1 MRPNRL
7 PLLFIILLAYVQ
19 PSRAQSAWLHPDLEK
34 IVQENHRERVRVGIY
49 MHEQVNAPA
58 LKVQMAAQ
66 KLNAD
71 QRAKA
76 VIQAAYAVQNS
87 SQKPF
92 VARLQDISEEIEV
105 VHAFWLANIL
115 IVDMPLSLVPRLQRM
130 PEVFWLF
137 ADESFETALIEPT
150 EIEVLEH
157 QPEVVNGREPGL
169 NVINAPALWAMG
181 YTGRNRKAF
190 TVDTG
195 TWTDHPALKHRFLGN
210 YRPLS
215 EGWFSLESKFPVDRP
230 SHHGTHV
237 NGTILGLDTAT
248 NDTIGAAFNAYFMAS
263 NPLTHSNLTPL
274 SINLLSFEWAM
285 NPDGDTSTT
294 NDIPDVINNSWGQA
308 GAADTSICVSW
319 ATQIFD
325 MVEAAGVAIV
335 FSAGNEGPGPSTV
348 KHPQFVNTNDV
359 NIFSIGAIDG
369 NSAALPIAN
378 FSSRGPSLCGGTGS
392 LLVKPEVVA
401 PGVNVRSAYGKTGY
415 ANLSGTSMSSPH
427 VSGAIVLLKEAFPF
441 LGGDSL
447 MYALY
452 QSAID
457 MGDPGEDNTFGR
469 GRIDVLAAFNYLSN
483 NHTPVPPR
491 TGYDLAVQQISLPP
505 AESYCVDNFPN
516 GLTAQLRLANLG
528 DSSISNA
535 TVDYRVNNSSWQ
547 TVNFSSALAIGAVS
561 APIALP
567 GIPLQ
572 SGWNELQLR
581 TRIPGISNE
590 IDEINNFRS
599 LNFYVLDTDTLI
611 INTNPSAYAIRAE
624 DFVPDSSVRIID
636 RDGDDITW
644 DTVTVAGLMR
654 DSKAFV
660 MRHGNYGARQRQ
672 QDDLITRQYFGGT
685 GILEGFEALSFR
697 LAYRN
702 RNTAFRDSLR
712 ITVECDCGA
721 DVRTLYYSGGDSMKT
736 YLTGTAPTDSS
747 HWRNFEFRS
756 LSLMSGPCF
765 VRFRTIND
773 FGGNLYIGDMTIR
786 HSTSSSVQNL
796 VQSQVNMYPNPF
808 TSQITIAA
816 AESNWLESIEITDLA
831 GRRLY
836 LRENLQ
842 SNQYN
847 VQTDFLPSGLYLV
860 RAKTA
865 QGSVV
870 KRLVKQ

>member
-1 MRPNRL
+1 MRPN
-7 PLLFIILLAYVQ
+7 PFLLLLICLLTNVHW
-19 PSRAQSAWLHPDLEK
+19 SSAQNAWLHPELEK
-34 IVQENHRERVRVGIY
+34 IVQENQRERVRIGIY
-49 MHEQVNAPA
+49 LHEQVNAPA
-58 LKVQMAAQ
+58 LKVQMAQQ
-66 KLNAD
+66 KLDANE
-71 QRAKA
+71 RAKA
-76 VIQAAYAVQNS
+76 VIKAAYALQNS

-92 VARLQDISEEIEV
+92 IARLHGMSEEIEI

-115 IVDMPLSLVPRLQRM
+115 IVDVPLSLVPRLQRM

-137 ADESFETALIEPT
+137 ADESFETGLIEPT

-169 NVINAPALWAMG
+169 NVINAPALWALG

-369 NSAALPIAN
+369 NSATLPIAN

-427 VSGAIVLLKEAFPF
+427 VSGAIVLLKEAFPN

-457 MGDPGEDNTFGR
+457 MGDTGEDNTFGR

-491 TGYDLAVQQISLPP
+491 TGYDLAVQQLHLPV
-505 AESYCVDNFPN
+505 AESYCTANFPN
-516 GLTAQLRLANLG
+516 GLTAQLRLSNKG
-528 DSSISNA
+528 DSSISTA
-535 TVDYRVNNSSWQ
+535 TIDYRTNNGSWQ
-547 TVNFSSALAIGAVS
+547 TVNFSGVLAVGTSSAN
-561 APIALP
+561 IALP

-572 SGWNELQLR
+572 PGWNELQVR
-581 TRIPGISNE
+581 SRIPGVSSE

-599 LNFYVLDTDTLI
+599 LSFYVLATDTLV
-611 INTNPSAYAIRAE
+611 INNNPSTYNIRAE
-624 DFVPDSSVRIID
+624 HFVPDSSVRIID
-636 RDGDDITW
+636 RDKDDISW
-644 DTVTVAGLMR
+644 DTVTVVGLMR

-672 QDDLITRQYFGGT
+672 QDDLVTRQYFGGT
-685 GILEGFEALSFR
+685 GSLEGFEALSFS

-721 DVRTLYYSGGDSMKT
+721 NVRTLYYSGGDSMKT
-736 YLTGTAPTDSS
+736 YAAGTAPTDSS
-747 HWRNFEFRS
+747 HWRSFEFRN
-756 LSLMSGPCF
+756 LSLVSGPCF

-786 HSTSSSVQNL
+786 HSTSSSVQSL
-796 VQSQVNMYPNPF
+796 PQSQVNIYPNPF
-808 TSQITIAA
+808 SSLITVAS
-816 AESNWLESIEITDLA
+816 EEGDWLESIEIMDVA
-831 GRRLY
+831 GRRLFF
-836 LRENLQ
+836 REQLQ
-842 SNQYN
+842 ITRLE
-847 VQTDFLPSGLYLV
+847 VQTDFLPSGLYLL

-865 QGSVV
+865 RGSVV

>member
-1 MRPNRL
+1 MRLLR
-7 PLLFIILLAYVQ
+7 PLLLSAVLLAFAQ
-19 PSRAQSAWLHPDLEK
+19 ISTAQSAWLHPDLEK
-34 IVQENHRERVRVGIY
+34 LVQENQRERVRIGIY
-49 MHEQVNAPA
+49 LHEQVNAPA
-58 LKVQMAAQ
+58 LKVQMAEQ
-66 KLNAD
+66 KLDATA
-71 QRAKA
+71 RAKA
-76 VIQAAYAVQNS
+76 VIKAAYEVQNS

-92 VARLQDISEEIEV
+92 LARLEGMSTEIEL

-115 IVDMPLSLVPRLQRM
+115 IVDVPLALVPRLQRM

-150 EIEVLEH
+150 EVEVIEH
-157 QPEVVNGREPGL
+157 SPEVVNGREPGL
-169 NVINAPALWAMG
+169 NVINAPALWALG

-215 EGWFSLESKFPVDRP
+215 EGWFSLESRFPIDRP

-285 NPDGDTSTT
+285 NPDGDTATT

-335 FSAGNEGPGPSTV
+335 FSAGNEGPNASTV
-348 KHPQFVNTNDV
+348 KHPQFVNTNNV

-427 VSGAIVLLKEAFPF
+427 VSGAIVLLKEAFPY

-457 MGDPGEDNTFGR
+457 MGAPGEDNTFGR

-483 NHTPVPPR
+483 NHIPVAPR
-491 TGYDLAVQQISLPP
+491 SGYDLAVKQLTLPA
-505 AESYCVDNFPN
+505 AESFCVNTSPN
-516 GLTAQLRLANLG
+516 GITAQLILTNQG
-528 DSSISNA
+528 DSNITNA
-535 TVDYRVNNSSWQ
+535 TINYRVNAGNWQ
-547 TVNFSSALAIGAVS
+547 TVTFTGTLAVGANSAS
-561 APIALP
+561 IALP
-567 GIPLQ
+567 AIPLTP
-572 SGWNELQLR
+572 GWNELQVR
-581 TRIPGISNE
+581 TQLSGTSPE

-599 LNFYVLDTDTLI
+599 TSFYVLDTDTLS
-611 INTNPSAYAIRAE
+611 INNNPNSYAIKAE
-624 DFVPDSSVRIID
+624 DFVRDSSLRIID
-636 RDGDDITW
+636 RDNDDISW
-644 DTVTVAGLMR
+644 DTATVAGLTR
-654 DSKAFV
+654 DSKAFI
-660 MRHGNYGARQRQ
+660 MRHGTYGARLRQR
-672 QDDLITRQYFGGT
+672 DDLVTQQYFGGT
-685 GILEGFEALSFR
+685 GIGEGFEALSFK

-702 RNTAFRDSLR
+702 RNSAFRDSLR
-712 ITVECDCGA
+712 VTVECDCGA
-721 DVRTLYYSGGDSMKT
+721 NVRTLYYSGGDSMKT
-736 YLTGTAPTDSS
+736 YLTGTAPTDAS
-747 HWRNFEFRS
+747 HWRSFEFRN
-756 LSLMSGPCF
+756 LTLMSGPCF
-765 VRFRTIND
+765 IRFRSVND
-773 FGGNLYIGDMTIR
+773 FGGNLFIGDMQVR
-786 HSTSSSVQNL
+786 HSTTSDIESLTQN
-796 VQSQVNMYPNPF
+796 QVNIYPNPF
-808 TSQITIAA
+808 SSQITVATEA
-816 AESNWLESIEITDLA
+816 GHWLQSIEITDLA

-836 LRENLQ
+836 VREKLQ
-842 SNQYN
+842 SARFE
-847 VQTDFLPSGLYLV
+847 VQTDYLPSGFYLV

-865 QGSVV
+865 QGTVV

>member
-1 MRPNRL
+1 ML
-7 PLLFIILLAYVQ
+7 KYILSLGFIACLSLAA
-19 PSRAQSAWLHPDLEK
+19 SAQRAWLHPELENL
-34 IVQENHRERVRVGIY
+34 VQQNQESTLRIGILL
-49 MHEQVNAPA
+49 HEQVNALQ
-58 LKVQMAAQ
+58 LKYDMAAAGLTAQ
-66 KLNAD
+66 E
-71 QRAKA
+71 RAKTVMHHA
-76 VIQAAYAVQNS
+76 YALQAAH
-87 SQKPF
+87 QKPF
-92 VARLQDISEEIEV
+92 LAKLERKFPEIQIK
-105 VHAFWLANIL
+105 HAFWIANL
-115 IVDMPLSLVPRLQRM
+115 VIVEMPLALVNEVRRE
-130 PEVFWLF
+130 PEVAWMF
-137 ADESFETALIEPT
+137 ADMSFETALIEPT
-150 EIEVLEH
+150 EVEVLEH
-157 QPEVVNGREPGL
+157 APEVVNGREPGL

-210 YRPLS
+210 YRPMS
-215 EGWFSLESKFPVDRP
+215 EGWFSLESRFPVDRP

-285 NPDGDTSTT
+285 NPDGDTATT

-348 KHPQFVNTNDV
+348 KHPQFVNTNNV

-427 VSGAIVLLKEAFPF
+427 VSGAIVLLKEAFPY

-483 NHTPVPPR
+483 NHTPVAPR
-491 TGYDLAVQQISLPP
+491 NGYDLAVKQLSLPP
-505 AESYCVDNFPN
+505 AESFCINTFPN
-516 GLTAQLRLANLG
+516 GITAQLVLTNQG
-528 DSSISNA
+528 DSNITNA
-535 TVDYRVNNSSWQ
+535 TINYRVNAGSWQ
-547 TVNFSSALAIGAVS
+547 TVTFTGTLAVGANSAS
-561 APIALP
+561 IALP
-567 GIPLQ
+567 AIPLTP
-572 SGWNELQLR
+572 GWNELQVR
-581 TRIPGISNE
+581 TQLPSVNTE

-599 LNFYVLDTDTLI
+599 MSFYVLDTDTLA
-611 INTNPSAYAIRAE
+611 INNNPNSYAIRAE

-636 RDGDDITW
+636 RDNDDITW
-644 DTVTVAGLMR
+644 DTVTVAGLSR

-672 QDDLITRQYFGGT
+672 RDDLVTRQYFGGT
-685 GILEGFEALSFR
+685 GIAEGFEALSFK

-712 ITVECDCGA
+712 VTVECDCGA
-721 DVRTLYYSGGDSMKT
+721 NVRTLYYSGGDSMKT
-736 YLTGTAPTDSS
+736 YLAGTAPTDTS
-747 HWRNFEFRS
+747 HWRSFEFRN
-756 LSLMSGPCF
+756 LTLISGPCF
-765 VRFRTIND
+765 IRFRSVND
-773 FGGNLYIGDMTIR
+773 FGGNLYIGDMQVR
-786 HSTSSSVQNL
+786 HSTTSDVQNIH
-796 VQSQVNMYPNPF
+796 QSKVNIYPNPF
-808 TSQITIAA
+808 NSQITVAT
-816 AESNWLESIEITDLA
+816 EEGDRLESIEITDLA

-836 LRENLQ
+836 VREKLQ
-842 SNQYN
+842 AARFE
-847 VQTDFLPSGLYLV
+847 VQSDFLPSGLYLV

-865 QGSVV
+865 RGTVV